1 MTDRRALA
9 AHLLLFLITL
19 PVLVI
24 VDALV
29 GDRWWAHWALLGW
42 GAAVLVHAF
51 FVFGSH
57 RGDHDL
63 ADDQQRAA

>member
-1 MTDRRALA
+1 MTDRRRLA
-9 AHLLLFLITL
+9 VHFWLFLTTV
-19 PVLVI
+19 PVLVV

-42 GAAVLVHAF
+42 GAVVLVHAF

-57 RGDHDL
+57 RSDHEL